1 MSRIFI
7 RAHVV
12 PGPAVESALTHT
24 RNEVGDEIIAEAVAL
39 VGRAIQV
46 PRQRVHGE
54 SDAVSQPACEYSPI
68 PALWVEHDHG
78 RAIGLVAPRTAQA
91 MLRSPTFDRG
101 GIAFAQSLPIIR
113 CRPNRD
119 KHLAAVLGES
129 NVARNVAALH

>member
-68 PALWVEHDHG
+68 PALRVEHEHG
-78 RAIGLVAPRTAQA
+78 RAIGLVAPSTAHA
-91 MLRSPTFDRG
+91 RVRFPTFNPSA
-101 GIAFAQSLPIIR
+101 IAFAPALPID
-113 CRPNRD
+113 P
-119 KHLAAVLGES
+119 
-129 NVARNVAALH
+129 